1 MPFFFLFTPIT
12 SLGEVGGG
20 GETTGEH
27 LHRPEVII
35 RGEFFWLFFFKGN
48 GDITTS
54 CSHLGLYGRT
64 KLK

>member
-12 SLGEVGGG
+12 SLDEVGGG
-20 GETTGEH
+20 TTGEH

-35 RGEFFWLFFFKGN
+35 RGEFFGCFFFKGN

-54 CSHLGLYGRT
+54 CSHLGLYGRNT
-64 KLK
+64 LK